1 MTVEKGVFPDKLK
14 LARIT
19 LMYKDEYSSNV
30 SNYRPVSVLI
40 CFPKILERKMYN
52 RLYKYLI
59 ENNILYSQQFGFQN
73 CHLNDH
79 AIIQLVDQM
88 TESFEKINIHLVYS
102 LTYRVCLT
110 LCRPLLSSKKALRY
124 HSYFFY
130 M

>member
-59 ENNILYSQQFGFQN
+59 ENNILYSQQFGLQN
-73 CHLNDH
+73 CHSNDH

-102 LTYRVCLT
+102 LTY
-110 LCRPLLSSKKALRY
+110 
-124 HSYFFY
+124 
-130 M
+130 